1 MPQLRVGAAT
11 LFFILH
17 KKKCKQ
23 AKTRINNFFKKTI
36 KLLEK
41 NIRRNLWSLELGEEL
56 FDLTPEAPP
65 IKGKID
71 EYFKN
76 LLLKDSAKRMIIKAK
91 G

>member
-1 MPQLRVGAAT
+1 MQASKNQIQKL
-11 LFFILH
+11 
-17 KKKCKQ
+17 KKK
-23 AKTRINNFFKKTI
+23 KKTI
-36 KLLEK
+36 KLSEK
-41 NIRRNLWSLELGEEL
+41 ISEEIFGGLELGEEL

-71 EYFKN
+71 KYFKF

>member
-1 MPQLRVGAAT
+1 MQASKNQIQKL
-11 LFFILH
+11 
-17 KKKCKQ
+17 KKKKNY
-23 AKTRINNFFKKTI
+23 KTLR
-36 KLLEK
+36 K
-41 NIRRNLWSLELGEEL
+41 NIRGNLWGLELGEEL

-71 EYFKN
+71 KYFKN